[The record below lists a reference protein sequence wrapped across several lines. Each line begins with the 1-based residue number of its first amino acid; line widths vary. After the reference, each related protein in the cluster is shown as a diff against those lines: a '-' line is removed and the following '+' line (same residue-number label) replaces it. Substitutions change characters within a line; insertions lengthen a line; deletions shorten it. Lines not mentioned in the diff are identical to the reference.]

1 MIAWGLTFTAADRL
15 KQLQVLSLVCFDYN
29 FNHYG
34 NIPHFMMDF
43 ASENCHDLLT
53 DMAPNSDD
61 EIFDM
66 FFWKKNNDT
75 YISHTFTEVGLCYTF
90 NLMSR
95 DRIFREDVNY
105 TIVPN
110 GNIKNLTEFDWSPE
124 KGFKRTDTINGYPLR
139 TVVGGT
145 KNTLELGL
153 TTHPK
158 DYDFLCE
165 GPFQGYN
172 VSGPMSASVLN
183 CVNSSAHCSKSTKTR
198 LRPTQTG
205 DWGCL
210 ATYWRCCC

>member
-1 MIAWGLTFTAADRL
+1 M
-15 KQLQVLSLVCFDYN
+15 LSLVCFEYN
-29 FNHYG
+29 FKHLEK
-34 NIPHFMMDF
+34 IPNFMTDF
-43 ASENCHDLLT
+43 ADENCHDLLT
-53 DMAPNSDD
+53 NLAPNDD

-66 FFWKKNNDT
+66 FFWKKNNNT

-95 DRIFREDVNY
+95 ERIFRDDVNY

-110 GNIKNLTEFDWSPE
+110 GNIRNLTEYDWSPE

-172 VSGPMSASVLN
+172 VSPS
-183 CVNSSAHCSKSTKTR
+183 
-198 LRPTQTG
+198 
-205 DWGCL
+205 
-210 ATYWRCCC
+210 CCYYLPLVSEW

>member
-1 MIAWGLTFTAADRL
+1 MT
-15 KQLQVLSLVCFDYN
+15 
-29 FNHYG
+29 
-34 NIPHFMMDF
+34 DF
-43 ASENCHDLLT
+43 ADENCHDLLT
-53 DMAPNSDD
+53 NLAPNDD

-66 FFWKKNNDT
+66 FFWKKNNNT

-95 DRIFREDVNY
+95 ERIFRDDVNY

-110 GNIKNLTEFDWSPE
+110 GNIRNLTEYDWSPE

-172 VSGPMSASVLN
+172 VSPSCYHYICYWSGGVGGYNYLCKYCCHSFTHLLTILIVFVTILQSVN
-183 CVNSSAHCSKSTKTR
+183 TET
-198 LRPTQTG
+198 
-205 DWGCL
+205 
-210 ATYWRCCC
+210 

>member
-1 MIAWGLTFTAADRL
+1 MCLYLYRL
-15 KQLQVLSLVCFDYN
+15 KQLQVLSLVCFEYN
-29 FNHYG
+29 FQHYG
-34 NIPHFMMDF
+34 KIPNFMQDF
-43 ASENCHDLLT
+43 ADDNCHDLLT
-53 DMAPNSDD
+53 NLAPNDD

-66 FFWKKNNDT
+66 FFWKKSNNT

-95 DRIFREDVNY
+95 ERIFRDDVNY

-110 GNIKNLTEFDWSPE
+110 GNIRNLTEYDWSPE
-124 KGFKRTDTINGYPLR
+124 KGFKATDRINGYPLR

-172 VSGPMSASVLN
+172 VS
-183 CVNSSAHCSKSTKTR
+183 
-198 LRPTQTG
+198 
-205 DWGCL
+205 
-210 ATYWRCCC
+210 TYTWVY

>member
-1 MIAWGLTFTAADRL
+1 MVATSLSSLLIRFTYSALLHPWYRV

-29 FNHYG
+29 FKHYG
-34 NIPHFMMDF
+34 KIPAFMADF
-43 ASENCHDLLT
+43 ADENCHDLLT
-53 DMAPNSDD
+53 NLAPNDD

-66 FFWKKNNDT
+66 FFWKKNNET

-95 DRIFREDVNY
+95 ERIFRDDVNY

-110 GNIKNLTEFDWSPE
+110 GNIKNLTDHDWSPE
-124 KGFKRTDTINGYPLR
+124 KGFKKTDTINMGYPLR

-172 VSGPMSASVLN
+172 VSQGDGGGPEEGQLILL
-183 CVNSSAHCSKSTKTR
+183 SS
-198 LRPTQTG
+198 G
-205 DWGCL
+205 V
-210 ATYWRCCC
+210 

>member
-1 MIAWGLTFTAADRL
+1 MIIIETTLCLLAHPFAFLYSHSAAPTRCTPLTLLRL
-15 KQLQVLSLVCFDYN
+15 KQLQVLSLVCFEYN
-29 FNHYG
+29 FQHYWK
-34 NIPHFMMDF
+34 IPNFMTDF
-43 ASENCHDLLT
+43 ADENCHDLLT
-53 DMAPNSDD
+53 NLAPNDD

-66 FFWKKNNDT
+66 FFWKKNNNT

-95 DRIFREDVNY
+95 ERIFRDDVNY

-110 GNIKNLTEFDWSPE
+110 GNIRNLTEYDWSPE
-124 KGFKRTDTINGYPLR
+124 KGFKKTDKINGYPLR

-172 VSGPMSASVLN
+172 VSEFIGKLLCP
-183 CVNSSAHCSKSTKTR
+183 
-198 LRPTQTG
+198 
-205 DWGCL
+205 
-210 ATYWRCCC
+210 ATDT

>member
-1 MIAWGLTFTAADRL
+1 M
-15 KQLQVLSLVCFDYN
+15 LSLVCFEYN
-29 FNHYG
+29 FQHYG
-34 NIPHFMMDF
+34 KIPNFMTDF
-43 ASENCHDLLT
+43 ADENCYDLLT
-53 DMAPNSDD
+53 NLAPSDD

-95 DRIFREDVNY
+95 DRIFRADVNY

-110 GNIKNLTEFDWSPE
+110 GNIRNLTEFNWTPE
-124 KGFKRTDTINGYPLR
+124 KGFKKTDTINGYPLR

-172 VSGPMSASVLN
+172 VSARILN
-183 CVNSSAHCSKSTKTR
+183 
-198 LRPTQTG
+198 L
-205 DWGCL
+205 L
-210 ATYWRCCC
+210 